1 MYFPVY
7 DGRGDTDRRKFADEL
22 LQFPTEAGRWAMAA
36 GRAGTCGMTVPSGG
50 ITAPGAII
58 PGAPAKPT
66 GNTIGGGGGADGTS
80 EPKPRAKVFLPS
92 LTTTP
97 EDDIVT
103 TRIPFGSTS
112 PACAVTSPL

>member
-22 LQFPTEAGRWAMAA
+22 LQFPTEAGRWATAA

-80 EPKPRAKVFLPS
+80 EPKPRRSEEHTSELQS
-92 LTTTP
+92 LMRNSFA
-97 EDDIVT
+97 D
-103 TRIPFGSTS
+103 F
-112 PACAVTSPL
+112 C